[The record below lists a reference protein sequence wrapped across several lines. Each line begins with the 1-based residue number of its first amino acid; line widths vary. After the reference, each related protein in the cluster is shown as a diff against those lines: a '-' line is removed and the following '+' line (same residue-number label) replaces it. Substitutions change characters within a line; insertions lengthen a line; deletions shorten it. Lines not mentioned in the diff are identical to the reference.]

1 MSARGGRPLRRQIEA
16 ALSGEADPLGADGL
30 GLPDEP
36 DDGSD
41 PDEFAVPGDAGAP
54 AAPVRRGKRGQERHV
69 DEQVREA
76 YMAARAE
83 AEESGRLAA
92 AAAAAGA
99 AATGTPDAAASGTAG
114 RGAMPN
120 ARRLP
125 DLRVLPPLLHGSGA
139 FAALRQRLGAADAPL
154 TGGGRHASVGAV
166 PHGAKTFLA
175 AALTTADGP
184 AAGERLCWIAR
195 DAEIGDRV
203 AEELQAWL
211 GDPDAVAVLEPRTS
225 LAYERSELVRDE
237 TAARV
242 AALAAWTGGRA
253 RVLVASVQALLQHT
267 LDPAEVPTDPARL
280 RVGSRIGQEQLL
292 RRLLGLGYEPVL
304 EVAGRG
310 EFARRGGLVDVF
322 PPAAPLPIRI
332 ELFGDEIDSMR
343 VFDPTD
349 QRSLRAVEELVLLPA
364 SEFLVPPGGAA
375 EIRERL
381 ARLRGGGHSTSV
393 PPAAPTAST
402 PAGRATSKLSDRLA
416 ADLERFE
423 EGIRVGTGELGA
435 HSGRVHD
442 LAASA
447 RALETGDAAE
457 VWAPILCP
465 TTGLDHVPPGTLLV
479 LDEPGEIADSAE
491 FLWRQAKERR
501 DELIA
506 SGDLPGAWP
515 EAYLPPREWKSRLLK
530 ARTLEITWE
539 SEAAVPTGGG
549 TPMGDLFGWHEPAL
563 PPARTARLAGT
574 IQAWTAE
581 GDRVVLASDQ
591 AARLAELLT
600 EQDLPTAVVDRIVAA
615 PERGT
620 RVLVGRSLNGGFAGG
635 PDGLVLVTDRE
646 LFGAVRVRRPKALR
660 RVVPRDVLERLTSG
674 DLVVHVDHGIA
685 RYERMLRRGI
695 AGEERD
701 YLELSFHGTD
711 KIFLPVEQINRISR
725 YSGGE
730 NPELSRLGGAEWLRT
745 KQRVKRAVTDLAKE
759 LLEIYAA
766 RASAPGFA
774 YAPDTPWQQEMEA
787 SFPYEETLDQ
797 LRATA
802 EVKLDMEA
810 GRPMDRLV
818 VGDVGY
824 GKTEVALRGAFKAL
838 QGGKQVAVLVPT
850 TVLAAQHFATF
861 SQRFAAF
868 PITVRLLSRY
878 VPGPEQ
884 ARTVDGLAAGS
895 VDIVIGTHRLLSK
908 DVRFNDLGMVI
919 VDEEQRFGVAAKE
932 RLKKLRREVDVL
944 TLSATPIPRTLNLAL
959 AGVRDLSLIE
969 TPPEDRLP
977 IQTRVAEASAGLVR
991 DAILRELDRGG
1002 QVFFV
1007 HNRVETIEAQAEQLR
1022 QMLGGVRIAVGH
1034 GQMPEGRLEKV
1045 MIAFAAGETEVL
1057 VCTTIIESGLDIP
1070 NANTIIIDRADT
1082 LGLAQ
1087 LYQLRGRVGRSSRRA
1102 YAYLLYRRREK
1113 LSDVARKRLQAIFN
1127 ASELGAGFQ
1136 IALSDLEIRGAGN
1149 ILGAEQHGHVAAVGF
1164 DLYTR
1169 LLAEA
1174 VEEQKAE
1181 FEGRAPVI
1189 ERPGAVVDLPIDA
1202 HLPDDYVPDTAQKLE
1217 LYRRLGRVRAAGEL
1231 AAFRQELADR
1241 FGPPPQPVL
1250 RLLEV
1255 VELRMTAESA
1265 GLASISREE
1274 GELVI
1279 RFGTLSRAAAMRALA
1294 PMGRDVVRFGTNQ
1307 ARIRLPRD
1315 PARAWAIAQSAV
1327 ARILPVAREQ
1337 AEQRERAAAAQGF
1350 GAPR

>member
-1 MSARGGRPLRRQIEA
+1 MSVRGGRPLRRQIEA
-16 ALSGEADPLGADGL
+16 ALSGAADPLGEDGL
-30 GLPDEP
+30 GLPDRARP
-36 DDGSD
+36 DDD
-41 PDEFAVPGDAGAP
+41 EADEFAVAEEP
-54 AAPVRRGKRGQERHV
+54 AEPIRRGKRGRERRV
-69 DEQVREA
+69 DAEVRVA
-76 YMAARAE
+76 YQAAQAARA
-83 AEESGRLAA
+83 
-92 AAAAAGA
+92 GA
-99 AATGTPDAAASGTAG
+99 NREAASAVPGSGSAT
-114 RGAMPN
+114 N
-120 ARRLP
+120 SRRLP
-125 DLRVLPPLLHGSGA
+125 DLHVLPPLLHASGA
-139 FAALRQRLGAADAPL
+139 FAALRERLGAESAPL
-154 TGGGRHASVGAV
+154 PVSGRHAALAAV
-166 PHGAKTFLA
+166 PHGAKSFLA
-175 AALTTADGP
+175 AALALDGVP
-184 AAGERLCWIAR
+184 LVGVPLAGGPGALGGMGERLCWIAR

-203 AEELQAWL
+203 AEELQSWL
-211 GDPDAVAVLEPRTS
+211 GDPDAVAVLEPRSS

-242 AALAAWTGGRA
+242 AALARWRSGRA

-267 LDPAEVPTDPARL
+267 LDPDEVPAEPRHL
-280 RVGSRIGQEQLL
+280 RVGARIHQEELL
-292 RRLLGLGYEPVL
+292 HELLALGYDPVL

-322 PPAAPLPIRI
+322 PSAAPLPIRI
-332 ELFGDEIDSMR
+332 ELFGDEIDAMR
-343 VFDPTD
+343 AFDPAD
-349 QRSLRAVEELVLLPA
+349 QRSIRSVDEVALLPA
-364 SEFLVPPGGAA
+364 SEFLVPTGGVAA
-375 EIRERL
+375 IRERL
-381 ARLRGGGHSTSV
+381 AGLPGRLGAR
-393 PPAAPTAST
+393 
-402 PAGRATSKLSDRLA
+402 LSERLV
-416 ADLERFE
+416 ADLSRFE
-423 EGIRVGTGELGA
+423 EGVRTGTGELGA
-435 HSGRVHD
+435 HSGHIHD
-442 LAASA
+442 IGASA
-447 RALETGDAAE
+447 RALDTGDAAE
-457 VWAPILCP
+457 VWAAVLCP
-465 TTGLDHVPPGTLLV
+465 STGLDHVPAGTLLV
-479 LDEPGEIADSAE
+479 LDEPSEIADAAD

-501 DELIA
+501 DELVA
-506 SGDLPGAWP
+506 AHDLPEQWP
-515 EAYLPPREWKSRLLK
+515 EAYLGPRDWKSRLLRG
-530 ARTLEITWE
+530 RTLELTWE
-539 SEAAVPTGGG
+539 SEAAPPAGGG
-549 TPMGDLFGWHEPAL
+549 TPMGDLFGWREPSL
-563 PPARTARLAGT
+563 PPARTARLAET
-574 IQAWTAE
+574 IAAWTSE

-600 EQDLPTAVVDRIVAA
+600 EQDLPTAAVDRIAEA
-615 PERGT
+615 PGPGT
-620 RVLVGRSLNGGFAGG
+620 RTLVGRSLNGGFAGG

-646 LFGAVRVRRPKALR
+646 LFGTVRVRRPKALR
-660 RVVPRDVLERLTSG
+660 RVVPRDILDRLTSG

-685 RYERMLRRGI
+685 RYERMLRRGA
-695 AGEERD
+695 AGDERD

-730 NPELSRLGGAEWLRT
+730 NPDLSKLGGSEWLRT

-766 RASAPGFA
+766 RAAAPGFA
-774 YAPDTPWQQEMEA
+774 YPPDTPWQAELEA

-850 TVLAAQHFATF
+850 TVLAAQHYATF
-861 SQRFAAF
+861 GQRFAAF
-868 PITVRLLSRY
+868 PITVRLLSRF
-878 VPGPEQ
+878 VPEKEQ
-884 ARTVDGLAAGS
+884 QATVEGLAAGS
-895 VDIVIGTHRLLSK
+895 VDLVIGTHRLLSK
-908 DVRFNDLGMVI
+908 DVRFHDLGMVI

-1022 QMLGGVRIAVGH
+1022 QLLPGVRIAVGH
-1034 GQMPEGRLEKV
+1034 GQMPEGQLEKV
-1045 MIAFAAGETEVL
+1045 MIAFAGGATEVL

-1070 NANTIIIDRADT
+1070 NANTIVIDRADT

-1181 FEGRAPVI
+1181 FEGRPAEV
-1189 ERPGAVVDLPIDA
+1189 ERPGATVDLPVDA
-1202 HLPDDYVPDTAQKLE
+1202 HLPDDYVPETAQKLE
-1217 LYRRLGRVRAAGEL
+1217 LYRRLGRVRTAGEL
-1231 AAFRQELADR
+1231 AAFRQELVDR
-1241 FGPPPQPVL
+1241 YGPLPQPVL
-1250 RLLEV
+1250 KLLEV
-1255 VELRMTAESA
+1255 VELRMAAESA
-1265 GLASISREE
+1265 GIVSISREE
-1274 GELVI
+1274 GELVV
-1279 RFGTLSRAAAMRALA
+1279 RLGTLSRAAAMRALA
-1294 PMGRDVVRFGTNQ
+1294 SMGRDVVRFGTNQ

-1315 PARAWAIAQSAV
+1315 PARAWSIAQSV
-1327 ARILPVAREQ
+1327 VSRLLPAAEEQ
-1337 AEQRERAAAAQGF
+1337 REQRERALADQL
-1350 GAPR
+1350 PH

>member
-1 MSARGGRPLRRQIEA
+1 MSVGGGRSLRRQIEA
-16 ALSGEADPLGADGL
+16 ALSGAGDPLGDEGL
-30 GLPDEP
+30 GLPDGP
-36 DDGSD
+36 
-41 PDEFAVPGDAGAP
+41 AP
-54 AAPVRRGKRGQERHV
+54 HETAIRR
-69 DEQVREA
+69 
-76 YMAARAE
+76 
-83 AEESGRLAA
+83 
-92 AAAAAGA
+92 
-99 AATGTPDAAASGTAG
+99 DAAARRDASNSVPASGAAG
-114 RGAMPN
+114 TSPR

-125 DLRVLPPLLHGSGA
+125 DLHVLPPLLHATGSFGA
-139 FAALRQRLGAADAPL
+139 LWQRLGSEDAPL
-154 TGGGRHASVGAV
+154 PRTGRHAALASV

-175 AALTTADGP
+175 GAIATGGGAEAP
-184 AAGERLCWIAR
+184 QRLCWVAR

-211 GDPDAVAVLEPRTS
+211 GDADAVAVLEPRTA
-225 LAYERSELVRDE
+225 LAYERSEMVRDE

-242 AALAAWTGGRA
+242 AALAAWRSGRA

-267 LDPAEVPTDPARL
+267 LDPEEIPAQPRRL
-280 RVGSRIGQEQLL
+280 RVGARIHQDELL
-292 RRLLGLGYEPVL
+292 RELLALGYDPVT

-322 PPAAPLPIRI
+322 PSAAPLPIRI
-332 ELFGDEIDSMR
+332 EMFGDEIDSMR

-349 QRSLRAVEELVLLPA
+349 QRSLRPIDEVALLPA
-364 SEFLVPPGGAA
+364 SEFLVPSGGPAELRARVAKLPGRGSAA
-375 EIRERL
+375 LPERL
-381 ARLRGGGHSTSV
+381 V
-393 PPAAPTAST
+393 
-402 PAGRATSKLSDRLA
+402 
-416 ADLERFE
+416 ADLARFE
-423 EGIRVGTGELGA
+423 EGVHAGTGALGA
-435 HSGRVHD
+435 RSGHVHD
-442 LAASA
+442 IASAA

-457 VWAPILCP
+457 VWAAVLCRA
-465 TTGLDHVPPGTLLV
+465 TGLDHIPAGALLV
-479 LDEPGEIADSAE
+479 LDEPGEIADAAD
-491 FLWRQAKERR
+491 FLWRQAAERR
-501 DELIA
+501 AELVSA
-506 SGDLPGAWP
+506 GDLPKEWP
-515 EAYLPPREWKSRLLK
+515 EAYLPPRDWKTRLLRG
-530 ARTLEITWE
+530 RTLELTWE
-539 SEAAVPTGGG
+539 SEAPRPTGGG
-549 TPMGDLFGWHEPAL
+549 TAMGDLFGWREPSL
-563 PPARTARLAGT
+563 PPARTGRLAET
-574 IQAWTAE
+574 VRAWTAD

-591 AARLAELLT
+591 APRLADLLN
-600 EQDLPTAVVDRIVAA
+600 EQGLPTGVTDLLSAA
-615 PERGT
+615 PAPGT
-620 RVLVGRSLNGGFAGG
+620 RTLIGRSLNGGFAGG
-635 PDGLVLVTDRE
+635 PDGLMVVTDRE
-646 LFGAVRVRRPKALR
+646 LFGSVRVRRPKALR
-660 RVVPRDVLERLTSG
+660 RIVPRDVLERLVRG
-674 DLVVHVDHGIA
+674 DLVVHIDHGIA
-685 RYERMLRRGI
+685 RYEQMLRRGI
-695 AGEERD
+695 DGQERD
-701 YLELSFHGTD
+701 YLELSFAGTD
-711 KIFLPVEQINRISR
+711 KIYLPVEQINRISR

-730 NPELSRLGGAEWLRT
+730 DPALSKLGGAEWVRT
-745 KQRVKRAVTDLAKE
+745 KARVKKAVTDLAKE

-766 RASAPGFA
+766 RAAAPGFA
-774 YAPDTPWQQEMEA
+774 YPEDTPWQQELEA

-802 EVKLDMEA
+802 EMKADMEA

-824 GKTEVALRGAFKAL
+824 GKTEVALRGVFKAI
-838 QGGKQVAVLVPT
+838 QGGKQVAILVPT
-850 TVLAAQHFATF
+850 TVLAAQHHLTF
-861 SQRFAAF
+861 SQRLAAY
-868 PITVRLLSRY
+868 PLTVRLLSRY
-878 VPGPEQ
+878 VPTKEQ
-884 ARTVDGLAAGS
+884 DATIDGLADGT
-895 VDIVIGTHRLLSK
+895 VDLVIGTHRLLSK
-908 DVRFNDLGMVI
+908 DVRFRDLGLVV

-1022 QMLGGVRIAVGH
+1022 GLLPGVRVAVGH
-1034 GQMPEGRLEKV
+1034 GQMPEGQLEKV
-1045 MIAFAAGETEVL
+1045 MLGFASGATEVL

-1070 NANTIIIDRADT
+1070 NANTIIIDRADA

-1181 FEGRAPVI
+1181 FEGRPVVV
-1189 ERPGAVVDLPIDA
+1189 ERPGAVVDLPVDA
-1202 HLPDDYVPDTAQKLE
+1202 HLPDTYVPETAQKLE
-1217 LYRRLGRVRAAGEL
+1217 LYRRLGRVRTAGEL

-1241 FGPPPQPVL
+1241 FGPLPTPVL

-1255 VELRMTAESA
+1255 VELRMAAENA
-1265 GLASISREE
+1265 GIASISREE
-1274 GELVI
+1274 GELVV
-1279 RFGTLSRAAAMRALA
+1279 RLGTLSRAAAMRALA
-1294 PMGRDVVRFGTNQ
+1294 PMGRDVVRFGSNQ

-1315 PARAWAIAQSAV
+1315 AARAWSVAQSV
-1327 ARILPVAREQ
+1327 VTRLLPA
-1337 AEQRERAAAAQGF
+1337 AEAQRLERERAADAQGRS
-1350 GAPR
+1350 G

>member
-16 ALSGEADPLGADGL
+16 ALSGAADPLGPDEL
-30 GLPDEP
+30 GLPDAEAP
-36 DDGSD
+36 ARGD
-41 PDEFAVPGDAGAP
+41 PDF
-54 AAPVRRGKRGQERHV
+54 PVDGEVTAQPIKRGRRGRERHV
-69 DEQVREA
+69 DEQIKEA
-76 YMAARAE
+76 YQAAQTAR
-83 AEESGRLAA
+83 
-92 AAAAAGA
+92 
-99 AATGTPDAAASGTAG
+99 AAASRSASAAGSGSGSTA
-114 RGAMPN
+114 RK
-120 ARRLP
+120 LP
-125 DLRVLPPLLHGSGA
+125 DLRVLPPLLHDSGA
-139 FAALRQRLGAADAPL
+139 FEALRRRLGSEDATLPPA
-154 TGGGRHASVGAV
+154 GRHAALTMV

-175 AALTTADGP
+175 AALTTGAASPAAGAARTVGADGATP
-184 AAGERLCWIAR
+184 APDDLGERLCWVAR

-211 GDPDAVAVLEPRTS
+211 GDPEAVAILEPRTA

-242 AALAAWTGGRA
+242 AALAAWRSGRA

-267 LDPAEVPTDPARL
+267 LDPEEVPAEPRRL
-280 RVGSRIGQEQLL
+280 RVGARLHQDQLL
-292 RRLLGLGYEPVL
+292 QALLALGYDPVL

-322 PPAAPLPIRI
+322 PSAAPLPIRI

-349 QRSLRAVEELVLLPA
+349 QRSLHPVEEVVLLPA
-364 SEFLVPPGGAA
+364 SEFLVPAGGVA
-375 EIRERL
+375 EIRARV
-381 ARLRGGGHSTSV
+381 ARL
-393 PPAAPTAST
+393 P
-402 PAGRATSKLSDRLA
+402 GRSAKLPDRLV
-416 ADLERFE
+416 ADLDGFE
-423 EGIRVGTGELGA
+423 SGVQAGTGELGA
-435 HSGRVHD
+435 HSGHVHD
-442 LAASA
+442 VAAAA

-457 VWAPILCP
+457 VWAAVLCP
-465 TTGLDHVPPGTLLV
+465 ATGLDHLPPSTLMV
-479 LDEPGEIADSAE
+479 LDEPGDIADAAD
-491 FLWRQAKERR
+491 FLWRQAEERR
-501 DELIA
+501 AELA
-506 SGDLPGAWP
+506 AAGDLPAQWP
-515 EAYLPPREWKSRLLK
+515 EAYLGPRDWKSRLLRG
-530 ARTLEITWE
+530 RTLELTWE
-539 SEAAVPTGGG
+539 SSVARPAWSRARSESEASAPTGGG
-549 TPMGDLFGWHEPAL
+549 TSMGDLFGWREPGL
-563 PPARTARLAGT
+563 PPARTARLAQS
-574 IQAWTAE
+574 IVEWASD

-591 AARLAELLT
+591 APRLADLLS
-600 EQDLPTAVVDRIVAA
+600 EQGLPTAVVERVAEA
-615 PERGT
+615 PAPGT
-620 RVLVGRSLNGGFAGG
+620 RVLIGRSLNGGFCGG
-635 PDGLVLVTDRE
+635 PDRLMLVTDRE
-646 LFGAVRVRRPKALR
+646 LFGSVRVRRPKALR
-660 RVVPRDVLERLTSG
+660 RVVPRDVLERLTLG
-674 DLVVHVDHGIA
+674 DLVVHIDHGIA
-685 RYERMLRRGI
+685 RYERLLRRGPS
-695 AGEERD
+695 GEERD
-701 YLELSFHGTD
+701 YLELSFAGTD

-730 NPELSRLGGAEWLRT
+730 NPSLSKLGGADWLRT
-745 KQRVKRAVTDLAKE
+745 KQRVKRAVTDLARE

-766 RASAPGFA
+766 RAAAPGFA
-774 YAPDTPWQQEMEA
+774 YPPDTPWQGELEA

-824 GKTEVALRGAFKAL
+824 GKTEVALRGVFKAI
-838 QGGKQVAVLVPT
+838 QGGRQVAVLVPT
-850 TVLAAQHFATF
+850 TVLAAQHYATF
-861 SQRFAAF
+861 GQRFAAF
-868 PITVRLLSRY
+868 PVTVRLLSRF
-878 VPGPEQ
+878 VAAREQ
-884 ARTVDGLAAGS
+884 EITLDGLASGA
-895 VDIVIGTHRLLSK
+895 VDLVIGTHRLLSK
-908 DVRFNDLGMVI
+908 DVRFHDLGMVI

-977 IQTRVAEASAGLVR
+977 IQTRVAEASTGLVR

-1022 QMLGGVRIAVGH
+1022 QLLPGVRITVGH
-1034 GQMPEGRLEKV
+1034 GQMPEGQLEKV
-1045 MIAFAAGETEVL
+1045 MLGFAGGATEVL

-1070 NANTIIIDRADT
+1070 NANTIVIDRADT

-1181 FEGRAPVI
+1181 FEGRPAEV
-1189 ERPGAVVDLPIDA
+1189 ERPGAVVDLPVDA
-1202 HLPDDYVPDTAQKLE
+1202 HLPDSYVPETSQKLE
-1217 LYRRLGRVRAAGEL
+1217 LYRRLGRVRTAGEL
-1231 AAFRQELADR
+1231 AAFRQELLDR
-1241 FGPPPQPVL
+1241 FGPLPPPVL

-1255 VELRMTAESA
+1255 VELRMAAEAA
-1265 GLASISREE
+1265 GIASISREE
-1274 GELVI
+1274 GELVV
-1279 RFGTLSRAAAMRALA
+1279 RLGTLSRAAAMRGLVS
-1294 PMGRDVVRFGTNQ
+1294 MGRDVVRFGTNQ

-1315 PARAWAIAQSAV
+1315 PARSWIVAQSVVSRLSRA
-1327 ARILPVAREQ
+1327 AE
-1337 AEQRERAAAAQGF
+1337 EQRVQREGAAAAQGR
-1350 GAPR
+1350 PE